1 MCAIGY
7 FANPATGGF
16 IVIGS
21 AFCLVVFNFD
31 SLCAVIQIQLMFAG
45 CYGLQS
51 TVIGALLMLP
61 HLIFAMIVEAY
72 ITNSM
77 SS

>member
-1 MCAIGY
+1 MVGNLGMCAIGY

-31 SLCAVIQIQLMFAG
+31 SLCAVIQI
-45 CYGLQS
+45 
-51 TVIGALLMLP
+51 
-61 HLIFAMIVEAY
+61 
-72 ITNSM
+72 
-77 SS
+77 